1 MYFLI
6 LPLLAFLVWKLMFI
20 GRRPRDLPPGPP
32 TLPVLGNLHLIPRR
46 DVHLQFQRW
55 AKEFGPVYSLML
67 GSKVM
72 IVLSSDRAVKD
83 LLDKRSAIYSDRMDL
98 YVSQTLAS
106 GGLRLLLMRYGQ
118 SWRMVR
124 RILHGLLNT
133 QAAQSFRPYQLLES
147 QQMMFDILNEP
158 ENFKQHFRRY
168 SNSLTTTTTFG
179 YRVPT
184 YEDPHFKEL
193 FQVSG
198 EFVLIAQ
205 TGTAALLDYM
215 PALRYFP
222 SWILPPKR
230 RAKAHHQRE
239 KALYRYHWDFAKG
252 NILSS
257 PNPNPC
263 FSIGLIEE
271 QKKWGFDDDFAS
283 YVTGTLLEA
292 GSETTANTL
301 LGFLCAMLVFPEV
314 QHRAR
319 AEVDRAVGLRIP
331 SFDDEPQ
338 MQYVRGCVKESLR
351 WMPTTILGAI
361 PHAVTRDDYYMGF
374 RIPAGAG
381 VLNNVYAIH
390 NDPLRYPH
398 PDRFDPDRFKDDR
411 QSSFDAAMNPDV
423 SERDHF
429 TFGAGRRICQGMHV
443 AEKNLFLGIARL
455 LWGFEFRPPV
465 REDGS
470 EIIPDPTQVTQGF
483 VCSPSP
489 FKAIISP
496 RDSTRAEIIRK
507 EWRDAREKNL
517 ETGSMQWKKV
527 SADTQT

>member
-1 MYFLI
+1 
-6 LPLLAFLVWKLMFI
+6 
-20 GRRPRDLPPGPP
+20 
-32 TLPVLGNLHLIPRR
+32 
-46 DVHLQFQRW
+46 
-55 AKEFGPVYSLML
+55 
-67 GSKVM
+67 
-72 IVLSSDRAVKD
+72 
-83 LLDKRSAIYSDRMDL
+83 MDL
-98 YVSQTLAS
+98 HASQTLAS
-106 GGLRLLLMRYGQ
+106 GGLRLLLM
-118 SWRMVR
+118 VR
-124 RILHGLLNT
+124 RILHGLLNI

-158 ENFKQHFRRY
+158 ENFTQHFRRY

-193 FQVSG
+193 SQVFG

-215 PALRYFP
+215 PALRYLP

-230 RAKAHHQRE
+230 RAKTHHQRE
-239 KALYRYHWDFAKG
+239 KALY
-252 NILSS
+252 
-257 PNPNPC
+257 
-263 FSIGLIEE
+263 SIGLVEE
-271 QKKWGFDDDFAS
+271 QKKRRFDDNFAS
-283 YVTGTLLEA
+283 YITGTLLEA
-292 GSETTANTL
+292 GSDTTANTL

-319 AEVDRAVGLRIP
+319 AEIDRVVGLRMP
-331 SFDDEPQ
+331 SFDDELK

-351 WMPTTILGAI
+351 WMPTAILGAV

-381 VLNNVYAIH
+381 VLNNVYEIH

-411 QSSFDAAMNPDV
+411 QSAFDAAMNPDV

-429 TFGAGRRICQGMHV
+429 TFGAGRRICQGMHA
-443 AEKNLFLGIARL
+443 AEKSLFLGIARL
-455 LWGFEFRPPV
+455 LWGFEFRRPV
-465 REDGS
+465 REDGD
-470 EIIPDPTQVTQGF
+470 EIVLDPTQVTQGL

-507 EWRDAREKNL
+507 EWRGAREKNL
-517 ETGSMQWKKV
+517 ETGSMQWKNF
-527 SADTQT
+527 STNPQT